1 MIKWIIGGAIAI
13 AAMFALLLKGGGEVS
28 MLGEHG
34 GEAHPPAAEKSDAK
48 AATPANAPAAAPAAP
63 AAPTTPAPAK

>member
-48 AATPANAPAAAPAAP
+48 VAAPAAAP
-63 AAPTTPAPAK
+63 TPAPAPAPAK